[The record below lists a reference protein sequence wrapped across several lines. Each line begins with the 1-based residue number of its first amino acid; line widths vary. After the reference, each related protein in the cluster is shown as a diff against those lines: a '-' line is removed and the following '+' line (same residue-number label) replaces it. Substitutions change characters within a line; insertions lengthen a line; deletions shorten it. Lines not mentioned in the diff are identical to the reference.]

1 MLFLDWNLRT
11 LLLAMVVVCVCV
23 CESEIHRW
31 SLPCCEPPLLFLV
44 RSVWLFHCTVGLLMW
59 EVCSVAHMSFAMSPT
74 RRSGA
79 WQPRRDQ
86 LLVITCCGALD
97 LHHHESICLV
107 CDIACSL
114 VPCLG
119 HHLAF
124 LKCVPIHD
132 SLAHTL
138 QIPSLD
144 DKCYP
149 HPPSWHCLRLCRH
162 LFHVQ
167 TCTHLCETIAT
178 CNIHFLFRSVSYTW
192 QRLICPKR
200 HKSKYPSCLFDH
212 RLTKKLANISQQIP
226 WIIIQCRG
234 QRVTGK

>member
-1 MLFLDWNLRT
+1 M
-11 LLLAMVVVCVCV
+11 
-23 CESEIHRW
+23 
-31 SLPCCEPPLLFLV
+31 
-44 RSVWLFHCTVGLLMW
+44 
-59 EVCSVAHMSFAMSPT
+59 
-74 RRSGA
+74 
-79 WQPRRDQ
+79 
-86 LLVITCCGALD
+86 
-97 LHHHESICLV
+97 

-212 RLTKKLANISQQIP
+212 RLTKKACKHKPIDSLDNNSVQGSEGDGEMKMMIVSLHRVIIRRCCGACFSVSQRLQLTQNTRQELMIEKKTTVVS
-226 WIIIQCRG
+226 WI
-234 QRVTGK
+234 